1 MNKMDKKKILL
12 IDDEED
18 FCFFVKLNL
27 EKTRKYRVFTATRG
41 IEGIRLAKQVKP
53 DLIFLDIV
61 MPKMDGG
68 RVAEILLE
76 DESTKTIPFVF
87 VTAVIKKDDLPG
99 YGGKI
104 GGRDF
109 IAKPVKPEK
118 LIEKIEQ
125 YCPTEKAKR
134 RSIRYFN

>member
-1 MNKMDKKKILL
+1 MDKKKILL
-12 IDDEED
+12 IDDEDD

-27 EKTRKYRVFTATRG
+27 ERTGKYKIFTATDG
-41 IEGIRLAKQVKP
+41 MEGIRLARQLKP

-68 RVAEILLE
+68 RIAEILLE
-76 DESTKTIPFVF
+76 DESTKKIPFVF
-87 VTAVIKKDDLPG
+87 VTAVIRKGDLG
-99 YGGKI
+99 GHGGKA

-109 IAKPVKPEK
+109 IAKPVKPET

-125 YCPTEKAKR
+125 YCPTKKERR
-134 RSIRYFN
+134 RSIRYFD

>member
-1 MNKMDKKKILL
+1 MDKKKILL

-27 EKTRKYRVFTATRG
+27 EKTRKYQVFTATDG
-41 IEGIRLAKQVKP
+41 MEGVRLAKQLKP

-61 MPKMDGG
+61 MPNIDGG
-68 RVAEILLE
+68 QVAEILLE
-76 DESTKTIPFVF
+76 DESTSTIPFVF
-87 VTAVIKKDDLPG
+87 VTAMVKKDEVVKR
-99 YGGKI
+99 GGQI

-109 IAKPVKPEK
+109 IAKPVKPET

-125 YCPTEKAKR
+125 YCPTEKANR
-134 RSIRYFN
+134 CSVRYTN

>member
-1 MNKMDKKKILL
+1 MDKKKILL
-12 IDDEED
+12 VDDEED

-27 EKTRKYRVFTATRG
+27 ERTGKYQVFTATNG
-41 IEGIRLAKQVKP
+41 TEGIRLAKQLKP
-53 DLIFLDIV
+53 DLIFLDIA

-87 VTAVIKKDDLPG
+87 VTAVIEKDDLAKR
-99 YGGKI
+99 GGKI

-109 IAKPVKPEK
+109 ISKPVKLEK

-125 YCPTEKAKR
+125 YCPTEKAR
-134 RSIRYFN
+134 RCSIRYSN

>member
-1 MNKMDKKKILL
+1 MHKKKILL

-27 EKTRKYRVFTATRG
+27 ERTGEYQVFTATDG
-41 IEGIRLAKQVKP
+41 IEGIRLAKQLKP

-76 DESTKTIPFVF
+76 DESTKNIPFVF
-87 VTAVIKKDDLPG
+87 VTAMISDNNLAG
-99 YGGKI
+99 YGGEI
-104 GGRDF
+104 DGRDF
-109 IAKPVKPEK
+109 ITKPAASKS

-125 YCPTEKAKR
+125 YYPATKELHR
-134 RSIRYFN
+134 